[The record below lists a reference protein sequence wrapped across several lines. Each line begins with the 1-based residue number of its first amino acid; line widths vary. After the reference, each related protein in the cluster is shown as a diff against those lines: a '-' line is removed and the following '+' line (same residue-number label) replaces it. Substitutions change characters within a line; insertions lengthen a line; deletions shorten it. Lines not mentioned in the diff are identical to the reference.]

1 MSIFDN
7 LKKVNCVRLPF
18 EQDVI
23 DKLNDALAAGVY
35 VNMLVNGQHTDIS
48 SAYTKLE
55 FSKIKVLDK
64 HAHNAKDQSLMK
76 NIFIT
81 DGCCSE
87 YVDIF
92 DGLRIEIY
100 NRMPSMHEHSDT
112 MTVGQC
118 KSSIV
123 ITASDRIQL
132 FYDKSFRAM
141 ITTSVGTNN
150 KKRNVIIVS
159 PLIEWLLHIGIIAEY
174 ISLIDETANR
184 MGGGW

>member
-7 LKKVNCVRLPF
+7 LKKANCVRLPF

-23 DKLNDALAAGVY
+23 DKLNDALATGVY
-35 VNMLVNGQHTDIS
+35 ANVIINGQHTDIA

-64 HAHNAKDQSLMK
+64 YAPNANDQSLMK
-76 NIFIT
+76 NIFIV

-100 NRMPSMHEHSDT
+100 NKLPSMHEHSDT

-132 FYDKSFRAM
+132 FYDKSFKAM

-150 KKRNVIIVS
+150 KKRNVSIIS
-159 PLIEWLLHIGIIAEY
+159 PLIEWLLHIGIVVDHIT
-174 ISLIDETANR
+174 LTDETSNR
-184 MGGGW
+184 MGGGL